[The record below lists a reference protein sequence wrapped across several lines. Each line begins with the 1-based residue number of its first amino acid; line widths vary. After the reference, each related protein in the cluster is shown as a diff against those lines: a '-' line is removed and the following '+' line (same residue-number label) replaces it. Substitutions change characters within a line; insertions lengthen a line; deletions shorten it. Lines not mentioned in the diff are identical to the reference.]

1 MWKTYCIPANLEEA
15 LDHLTSSPEES
26 RIVAGATDL
35 ILELKRGLH
44 QNISRLIDIS
54 YINGLDSIYTDNLGN
69 LHIGPLV
76 THNQIASSPVFRE
89 RAMCLAEASYQVG
102 SPQIRNRGTVAGN
115 IITAS
120 PANDT
125 IPALISLG
133 AELVL
138 ISRSG
143 ERSLKIENMFRGVRK
158 TVLEKNEIL
167 KEIIIPYSSAQ
178 YQTAF
183 FKFALRNAQAI
194 SLVNTAIAL
203 KLANECVV
211 DAVIAMGAVAPTVIR
226 LRGLESALIGKTMY
240 ELENF
245 DYSIAEK
252 EIHPISDI
260 RSSDQFRSEM
270 TSLVIKRCIQ
280 AINDPAKRQP
290 QIPESPITLA
300 VPQNKPASS
309 IDKGQLID
317 EKNPIRTSINGKE
330 YVFYNAHKK
339 SLLDL
344 IREDAGLIGSKEG
357 CAEGECGACTVHMDG
372 KAVMSCLIPAPRA
385 HLSHITTI
393 EGISKGDVLHPLQ
406 EAFLTEGAVQCGY
419 CTPGFIMSAVQ
430 LLEERINPDINAIKE
445 SITGNLCR
453 CTGYYKIIRAIEKA
467 AISGGQNDKT

>member
-1 MWKTYCIPANLEEA
+1 MWNKYYIPANLDEA
-15 LDHLTSSPEES
+15 LDLLASSPEES

-44 QNISRLIDIS
+44 QNVSTLIDIS
-54 YINGLDSIYTDNLGN
+54 SINGLDSIITDDLGN

-76 THNQIASSPVFRE
+76 THNQIAASRVVRE
-89 RAMCLAEASYQVG
+89 RATCLAEASYQVG
-102 SPQIRNRGTVAGN
+102 SPQIRNRGTVVGN

-125 IPALISLG
+125 IPPLISLG
-133 AELVL
+133 AEVIL
-138 ISRSG
+138 ISKGG
-143 ERSLKIENMFRGVRK
+143 ERTLKVENMFRGVRK

-167 KEIIIPYSSAQ
+167 KEIVIPSSSAQ

-183 FKFALRNAQAI
+183 YKFALRNAQAI
-194 SLVNTAIAL
+194 SLVNAAVAL
-203 KLANECVV
+203 KFIDDRVEDANI
-211 DAVIAMGAVAPTVIR
+211 AVGAVAPTVIR
-226 LRGLESALIGKTMY
+226 LHRLESALIGKTMQD
-240 ELENF
+240 LENF
-245 DYSIAEK
+245 DYSIAEN
-252 EIHPISDI
+252 EVRPISDI

-270 TSLVIKRCIQ
+270 TRVVLKRCVQ
-280 AINDPAKRQP
+280 AINDPAKRHS

-300 VPQNKPASS
+300 VQQNIPNLMVKE
-309 IDKGQLID
+309 DQLID
-317 EKNPIRTSINGKE
+317 EKNPIRTSINGKD
-330 YVFYNAHKK
+330 YVFYNSHQK

-385 HLSHITTI
+385 HHSHITTI
-393 EGISKGDVLHPLQ
+393 EGISNGEVLHPVQ
-406 EAFLTEGAVQCGY
+406 EAFVTEGAVQCGY

-430 LLEERINPDINAIKE
+430 LLQERGNPDVNAIKE
-445 SITGNLCR
+445 AITGNLCR

-467 AISGGQNDKT
+467 VVSGGQNDKT